1 MKRPRPTDARHRPR
15 GIEQIVFQF
24 AALTFWLVFS
34 PVLSA
39 AVARPAPS
47 FNFVSAGGA
56 RSLAALRGQPV
67 VLLIAKSAESK
78 TLRKQLKNLRSVFH
92 DCASRGAIFAAAFA
106 GSADAVPS
114 DIPFVQ
120 VANGPAVAS
129 AYGLKGDFL
138 IAVIG
143 RDGNLDLVTEKVQP
157 GLRVLEV
164 INNSF
169 DVQEK
174 SRREIP
180 KGPPAR

>member
-1 MKRPRPTDARHRPR
+1 MKKPRPTDARRLPR
-15 GIEQIVFQF
+15 RTEQIVSRI
-24 AALTFWLVFS
+24 AALSLWLALV
-34 PVLSA
+34 PALYAV
-39 AVARPAPS
+39 VARPAPS
-47 FNFVSAGGA
+47 FTFSGAGGV
-56 RSLAALRGQPV
+56 RSLAGLRGQPV
-67 VLLIAKSAESK
+67 VLLIARSAETK
-78 TLRKQLKNLRSVFH
+78 ALRKQLKNLRAVFH
-92 DCASRGAIFAAAFA
+92 DCASRGTIFAAAFA
-106 GSADAVPS
+106 GNAETVPS
-114 DIPFVQ
+114 DIPFTQ

-143 RDGNLDLVTEKVQP
+143 RDGNLDLLTDKVQP

-174 SRREIP
+174 GRREIP